1 MKKGPGIINV
11 EESFQLLEDLLKNKR
26 SDLFFETIKQLSF
39 SEISAISLAW
49 YRRKNNQAL
58 AILRSNRV
66 FWTHYLAE
74 FRKMDASVPLNP
86 PAELS
91 EAKKNSWHYHT
102 VMQASNAIYRRQNQ
116 EIAYLKRKHPHHQQ
130 WADID
135 AQDINAEEA
144 TLELLIARHQEL
156 EALNESIIRTRI
168 NPESRELILQ
178 NLGITRLPEA
188 LFNDSSLADYWR
200 NLEIFD
206 CDENQLYQLPNS
218 LGTLGALQALYCYQ
232 NQIQQLPDT
241 LGNLES
247 LLVLDCSYNQLQ
259 QLPAA
264 LCNLAAL
271 REIYCD
277 WNQLRQ
283 LPDNLGNL
291 VALQGL
297 YCNHNQLRQL
307 PATLGNLMALQKL
320 DCRLNQ
326 LQQLPAALVDLTALE
341 VLFCSENQL
350 RILPDNLRHQFGEE
364 WYQVTLANQA
374 PTIAQPGML
383 PLYATATAQRQ
394 NADHQETADT
404 AVAINNLAKLK
415 LN

>member
-1 MKKGPGIINV
+1 MSNGGPDNMQKTAPVTAVIV
-11 EESFQLLEDLLKNKR
+11 
-26 SDLFFETIKQLSF
+26 
-39 SEISAISLAW
+39 
-49 YRRKNNQAL
+49 NQANEMML
-58 AILRSNRV
+58 RLSGAPIDVFLELIKELSLVQIAAIVRAAYQGKANHEYLKVLNRLRSNHAATGV
-66 FWTHYLAE
+66 WLPYLRILNQIDPRLPLEPAADVE
-74 FRKMDASVPLNP
+74 NKDAWYY
-86 PAELS
+86 A
-91 EAKKNSWHYHT
+91 T
-102 VMQASNAIYRRQNQ
+102 VMQAAHALYQRQNE

-135 AQDINAEEA
+135 TQDMNAQEV
-144 TLELLIARHQEL
+144 TLELLMTRHQQL

-168 NPESRELILQ
+168 KPQSRELILE
-178 NLGITRLPEA
+178 NIGITRIPEA

-200 NLEIFD
+200 NLVRFF
-206 CDENQLYQLPNS
+206 
-218 LGTLGALQALYCYQ
+218 
-232 NQIQQLPDT
+232 
-241 LGNLES
+241 
-247 LLVLDCSYNQLQ
+247 CSRNQLQ

-264 LCNLAAL
+264 LGNLVAL
-271 REIYCD
+271 RELYCD
-277 WNQLRQ
+277 YNQLRQ

-350 RILPDNLRHQFGEE
+350 RILPDYFQHQFGEE
-364 WYQVTLANQA
+364 WCQNTLSGQC
-374 PTIAQPGML
+374 PPITQPGIL
-383 PLYATATAQRQ
+383 PQYAAATAQCQ
-394 NADHQETADT
+394 YADRQETPDAAE
-404 AVAINNLAKLK
+404 AVTSNLAKLK